1 MGSHQ
6 TLRPPVQAGG
16 SDLLRREFFG
26 FLGGAA
32 AAWPTATRA
41 QQRDRVRRIGI
52 IDDAPIW
59 NHFRQGLRDLGY
71 IDGQNVVIEYRTA
84 EGKPDRLAAAS
95 AELVRLPVDVIATFG
110 TPASRAAKNATATI
124 PIVAI
129 SIGDPV
135 RAGLVASL
143 ARPGGNVT
151 GNVILGPDLISKRL
165 ELLKEL
171 LPSVSR
177 LTFLWNPDNASNA
190 AMLDELRPAVSTV
203 GVSMAPIAARTTAE
217 LDGALAAMM
226 KERPD
231 AFMMTNDPL
240 HQLHVA
246 KIIGFL
252 AQNRVPGIF
261 QTRENVVAGPDVLW
275 RELSRPVSAW
285 RVLRAQNSTRHETP
299 GFAVEQPTK
308 FELVVNLRTA
318 KSLGFSISE
327 AFLLRADE
335 VIE

>member
-1 MGSHQ
+1 MI
-6 TLRPPVQAGG
+6 
-16 SDLLRREFFG
+16 RREFIAL
-26 FLGGAA
+26 LGGAA
-32 AAWPTATRA
+32 ATWPLEARA
-41 QQRDRVRRIGI
+41 QQRNRVRRIGI

-71 IDGQNVVIEYRTA
+71 VEGQNVGIEYRVA
-84 EGKPDRLAAAS
+84 EGRPDRLAAAA
-95 AELVRLPVDVIATFG
+95 AELARLPVDVIATFG
-110 TPASRAAKNATATI
+110 TPASRAAKAATTTI

-165 ELLKEL
+165 QLLKEL
-171 LPSVSR
+171 MPSASR
-177 LTFLWNPDNASNA
+177 LAFLWNPDNASNA
-190 AMLDELRPAVSTV
+190 AMLDELRPAVTMV
-203 GVSMAPIAARTTAE
+203 GGSIISIAVRAASE

-231 AFMMTNDPL
+231 ALLMTNDPL
-240 HQLHVA
+240 HQLHVS
-246 KIIGFL
+246 KVIGFL
-252 AQNRVPGIF
+252 AQNQVPGIF
-261 QTRENVVAGPDVLW
+261 QTRENVVAGGLMSYGASFPALFRRGAFYVHKILQGTKPEDL
-275 RELSRPVSAW
+275 P
-285 RVLRAQNSTRHETP
+285 
-299 GFAVEQPTK
+299 VEQPTK

-318 KSLGFSISE
+318 KSLGLAISE